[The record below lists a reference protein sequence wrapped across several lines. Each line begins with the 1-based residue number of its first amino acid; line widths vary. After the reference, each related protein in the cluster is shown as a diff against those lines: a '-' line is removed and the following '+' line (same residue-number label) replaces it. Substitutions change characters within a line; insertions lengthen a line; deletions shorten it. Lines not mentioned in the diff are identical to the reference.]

1 MPEPAVHRVALYFAP
16 DPASAWG
23 RAGSAWLGRC
33 ASGRPVGDAPK
44 VAALDDATW
53 RALRADPRRY
63 GWHATLKPPFRPAP
77 GVGLPQVLAAV
88 DALCARHRRFE
99 LPALQ
104 VGCTGGFLALR
115 PAHAER
121 ALDRLAA
128 DAVQALHPLA
138 APLDA
143 AELARR
149 RRAPLT
155 PEQDALLQA
164 WGYPW
169 VLSQFRFHL
178 SLTGPLGVLPAD
190 ALQGLM
196 EAAAQH
202 FHELPPCPFDRV
214 SVFIEPAPGADLILH
229 SQHGLTA

>member
-1 MPEPAVHRVALYFAP
+1 MHRVALYFAP

-33 ASGRPVGDAPK
+33 AAGHTLGAAPAVDGLDAR
-44 VAALDDATW
+44 AWQALV
-53 RALRADPRRY
+53 ADPRRY
-63 GWHATLKPPFRPAP
+63 GWHATLKPPFRCAP

-88 DALCARHRRFE
+88 DALCTRHHRFE

-104 VGCTGGFLALR
+104 VTCMDGFLALR
-115 PAHAER
+115 PARAER

-155 PEQDALLQA
+155 PEQDALLRA

-169 VLSQFRFHL
+169 VLSQFRFHF
-178 SLTGPLGVLPAD
+178 SLTGPLGALPAH

-196 EAAAQH
+196 EAAARH
-202 FHELPPCPFDRV
+202 FHDLPPCTLDRV
-214 SVFIEPAPGADLILH
+214 SVFIEPTPGADLILH